1 MFTWHRYAISCG
13 PVMGCQK
20 ITRRD
25 MIRAC
30 KRIRKMQN
38 VHFLINFVKITKTNT
53 VITSKYKRK
62 EKNIMNKEESENKK
76 EKKDEYKVIR
86 TFSEDGPTF
95 QEVMEKIILNKLWG

>member
-1 MFTWHRYAISCG
+1 
-13 PVMGCQK
+13 MGCQK

-86 TFSEDGPTF
+86 TFSEDRPTF
-95 QEVMEKIILNKLWG
+95 QEVMEKIILNKLNKI

>member
-1 MFTWHRYAISCG
+1 
-13 PVMGCQK
+13 
-20 ITRRD
+20 

-95 QEVMEKIILNKLWG
+95 QEVMEKIILNKLNKI